1 MILKSFKTINEIVF
15 VSSISLKLG
24 YKYLKSNKGGIFSFT
39 TLLAIVGLSIG
50 ISSLIVVTSVMNG
63 FEKELENRILGVIPH
78 SVLVSNAPLDYELL
92 IKKVKDS
99 NEIIDAAPYI
109 SFQGLISSSY
119 NSKGVSVIGI
129 DSDYER
135 NMSIIPEYMILGS
148 LENLN
153 EKNSIVIGSLLA
165 ANLGVYAGDEINI
178 TTSDIRTSIIGS
190 YPISVNLKIVGIY
203 ELKTEIDQY
212 MTFISHETAQKLKNL
227 KTNQTISIRL
237 KTKNLFEADRIS
249 ANVITAIN
257 QEDLSIFHGSL
268 HGTLFEAI
276 KFEKLLIS
284 LMLFLI
290 VAVASILVLSTVVMT
305 VKSKEREIGILQTIG
320 ATKRQII
327 LIFFTQGIFVSFI
340 GIFIGLILGFIC
352 TLNLNNLIS
361 LIESILGRNLLE
373 AYFINYF
380 PYYIDYFQILIICF
394 ISLIISL
401 CASLIPS
408 FRAVKLNPVEI
419 LRHE

>member
-1 MILKSFKTINEIVF
+1 M
-15 VSSISLKLG
+15 SSISLKLG

-78 SVLVSNAPLDYELL
+78 SVLVSNAPINDYELL
-92 IKKVKDS
+92 IKKVNENK
-99 NEIIDAAPYI
+99 EIIDAAPYI
-109 SFQGLISSSY
+109 SIQGLISSSY
-119 NSKGVSVIGI
+119 DSKGVSVIGI
-129 DSDYER
+129 DSDYEK
-135 NMSIIPEYMILGS
+135 NMSIIPDYMILGS

-165 ANLGVYAGDEINI
+165 ANLGVYVGDEINI
-178 TTSDIRTSIIGS
+178 TTSDIKTSIIGS

-227 KTNQTISIRL
+227 KRNQTISIRL
-237 KTKNLFEADRIS
+237 KTNNLFEADRIS
-249 ANVITAIN
+249 ENVITTIDE
-257 QEDLSIFHGSL
+257 EDLSYISWKSS

-340 GIFIGLILGFIC
+340 GILIGLILGFIC

-361 LIESILGRNLLE
+361 LIEILLGRNLLE

-380 PYYIDYFQILIICF
+380 PYYIDYFQIFIICF
-394 ISLIISL
+394 TSLILSL

>member
-1 MILKSFKTINEIVF
+1 M
-15 VSSISLKLG
+15 SSISLKLG

-78 SVLVSNAPLDYELL
+78 SVLVSNDPINDYELL
-92 IKKVKDS
+92 IKKVNENK
-99 NEIIDAAPYI
+99 EIIDAAPYI
-109 SFQGLISSSY
+109 SIQGLISSSY
-119 NSKGVSVIGI
+119 DSKGVSVIGI
-129 DSDYER
+129 DSDYEK
-135 NMSIIPEYMILGS
+135 NMSIIPDYMILGS

-165 ANLGVYAGDEINI
+165 ANLGVYVGDEINI
-178 TTSDIRTSIIGS
+178 TTSDIKTSIIGS

-227 KTNQTISIRL
+227 KRNQTISIRL
-237 KTKNLFEADRIS
+237 KTNNLFEADRIS
-249 ANVITAIN
+249 ENVIITIDK
-257 QEDLSIFHGSL
+257 EDLSYISWKSS

-340 GIFIGLILGFIC
+340 GILIGLILGFIC

-361 LIESILGRNLLE
+361 LIEILLGRNLLE

-380 PYYIDYFQILIICF
+380 PYYIDYFQIFIICF
-394 ISLIISL
+394 TSLILSL

>member
-1 MILKSFKTINEIVF
+1 M
-15 VSSISLKLG
+15 SSISLKLG

-78 SVLVSNAPLDYELL
+78 SVLVSNDPINDYGLL
-92 IKKVKDS
+92 IKKVNDNK
-99 NEIIDAAPYI
+99 EIIDAAPYI
-109 SFQGLISSSY
+109 SIQGLISSSY
-119 NSKGVSVIGI
+119 DSKGVSVIGI
-129 DSDYER
+129 DSDYEK
-135 NMSIIPEYMILGS
+135 NMSIIPDYMILGS

-165 ANLGVYAGDEINI
+165 ANLGVYVGDEINI
-178 TTSDIRTSIIGS
+178 TTSDIKTSIIGS

-227 KTNQTISIRL
+227 KRNQTISIRL
-237 KTKNLFEADRIS
+237 KTNNLFEADRIS
-249 ANVITAIN
+249 ENVITTIDE
-257 QEDLSIFHGSL
+257 EDLSYISWKSS

-340 GIFIGLILGFIC
+340 GILIGLILGFIC

-361 LIESILGRNLLE
+361 LIEILLGRNLLE

-380 PYYIDYFQILIICF
+380 PYYIDYFQIFIICF

>member
-1 MILKSFKTINEIVF
+1 

-24 YKYLKSNKGGIFSFT
+24 YKYLKSNKGGLFSFT

-78 SVLVSNAPLDYELL
+78 SVLVSNDPINDYELL
-92 IKKVKDS
+92 IKKAKDN

-109 SFQGLISSSY
+109 SIQGLISSSY
-119 NSKGVSVIGI
+119 DSKGVSVIGI
-129 DSDYER
+129 DSDYEK
-135 NMSIIPEYMILGS
+135 NMSIIPEYMITGS

-153 EKNSIVIGSLLA
+153 ERNSIVIGSLLA

-178 TTSDIRTSIIGS
+178 TTSDIKTSIIGS

-227 KTNQTISIRL
+227 KKNQTSSIRL
-237 KTKNLFEADRIS
+237 KTINLFEADRIS
-249 ANVITAIN
+249 ANVISSID
-257 QEDLSIFHGSL
+257 QENLSYISWKST

-305 VKSKEREIGILQTIG
+305 VKSKEREVGILQTIG

-327 LIFFTQGIFVSFI
+327 LIFFTQGIFVTFI

-361 LIESILGRNLLE
+361 LIETLLGRNLLE

-380 PYYIDYFQILIICF
+380 PYHIDYFQIFIICF

-408 FRAVKLNPVEI
+408 FRAVRLNPVEI